1 MWVSDRG
8 TFVAVIKIER
18 FGGLAGFGVPGS
30 HVASR
35 GQIHASDLSAPDQK
49 AVEALFE
56 RYGKGKKKSRE
67 SLARD
72 DFRYRISRTV
82 DGGEQTI
89 EVVELE
95 VPAALVQCVRD
106 ELI

>member
-1 MWVSDRG
+1 M
-8 TFVAVIKIER
+8 AVIKVER
-18 FGGLAGFGVPGS
+18 VGGLAGFGAPGS

-35 GQIHASDLSAPDQK
+35 GQIHASDLTARDQK
-49 AVEALFE
+49 AVAALFE

-72 DFRYRISRTV
+72 DFRYRIARTV
-82 DGGEQTI
+82 DGREQII
-89 EVVELE
+89 EVAEPE
-95 VPAALVQCVRD
+95 VPAALVQCVKD